1 MGLGFPQTHLHL
13 LQSVHSC
20 VALLVK
26 EALLRKIV
34 LIQPFQLDVEEVPFL
49 HWVAVSDVR
58 S

>member
-1 MGLGFPQTHLHL
+1 MGFGFPQTHLHL
-13 LQSVHSC
+13 LQNVYSC

-34 LIQPFQLDVEEVPFL
+34 LIQPSQLDVEEVPFL
-49 HWVAVSDVR
+49 HRVAVGDVR